1 MRLPKLAPLVVPVAA
16 AALWAAIA
24 VVTFV
29 KAPTPTHSVYPLFR
43 SGGGAWLAS
52 ETIYH
57 GVCENF
63 QYWPGFAAFMAPFAR
78 LPYAPGAALWSALE
92 FALYGLGALALARAL
107 APTLAPQG
115 GWKRLAA
122 ALLLAMAPLAADG
135 FVCQQSNPLLGAALM
150 FGAAAAARGQWWRA
164 ALWLLLPGVVKLGPL
179 CFVMLF
185 VTVFPRRFGWR
196 AAALLAAAAA
206 LPFLLQSPGYV
217 AGCYREWADMLVNQ
231 EAGERWAYR
240 DAWTIW
246 EWCATGAVTSH
257 GKIADMG
264 HYRLVQL
271 MAAGAA
277 FLLCLSW
284 RRGRAAPATTN
295 ANGAMGMAGTGA
307 AGEEAPNAAAA
318 LLPLIAGAWWLQLF
332 GPSTEIAT
340 GALFAPGPAA
350 ALIVAI
356 AAWRA
361 QKAGRE
367 RDGHD
372 ERDGQGGQDGRGKRA
387 AGGGSV
393 SLWLMAL
400 AYAFIAL
407 GMNGD
412 LEYHLGKWQPG
423 ADWPKLLLP
432 IGGVLFGVWLFGWG
446 KRAILAATGEEKE

>member
-1 MRLPKLAPLVVPVAA
+1 MLLPALKRFAPAAAA

-43 SGGGAWLAS
+43 SGGAAWLAGES
-52 ETIYH
+52 IYH
-57 GVCENF
+57 GACENF

-78 LPYAPGAALWSALE
+78 LPYAPGAVLWSALE
-92 FALYGLGALALARAL
+92 FALYGLGALAFA
-107 APTLAPQG
+107 
-115 GWKRLAA
+115 KA
-122 ALLLAMAPLAADG
+122 ALPGGGAWGRRAALFLLALAPLAADG

-150 FGAAAAARGQWWRA
+150 FGAAAAARRQWWRA
-164 ALWLLLPGVVKLGPL
+164 ALWLLLPGAVKLGPL

-185 VTVFPRRFGWR
+185 VTVFPRRLGWR
-196 AAALLAAAAA
+196 AAALLASAVA
-206 LPFLLQSPGYV
+206 LPFLLQGPGYV
-217 AGCYREWADMLVNQ
+217 ANCYREWADMLVNQ

-240 DAWTIW
+240 DAWTAW
-246 EWCATGAVTSH
+246 EYCATGAVTSH

-277 FLLCLSW
+277 FLLCLPW
-284 RRGRAAPATTN
+284 RRRWRDDE
-295 ANGAMGMAGTGA
+295 GAGA
-307 AGEEAPNAAAA
+307 ARQAPHLAAA
-318 LLPLIAGAWWLQLF
+318 LLPLLAGAWWLQLF

-350 ALIVAI
+350 ALMVAI

-361 QKAGRE
+361 QKAGRGQGE
-367 RDGHD
+367 QD
-372 ERDGQGGQDGRGKRA
+372 ERDEREGQDGRGERA
-387 AGGGSV
+387 AGGGGV
-393 SLWLMAL
+393 SLWLMAT

-432 IGGVLFGVWLFGWG
+432 VGGILFGVWLFGWG
-446 KRAILAATGEEKE
+446 KRAILAATDDEKE